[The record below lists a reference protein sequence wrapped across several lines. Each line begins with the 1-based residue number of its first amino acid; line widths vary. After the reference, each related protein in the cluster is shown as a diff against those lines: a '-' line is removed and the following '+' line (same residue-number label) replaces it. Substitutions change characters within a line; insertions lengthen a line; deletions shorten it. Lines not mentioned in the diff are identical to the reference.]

1 VICEACDACGALTAS
16 SVDGFIVSS
25 VHRFIVSSF
34 HRFIGSS
41 VHRFIDPSVHRH
53 EIASTDGFMIVVPG
67 REREVSSSNRNFA
80 QETLMLGI

>member
-1 VICEACDACGALTAS
+1 VRG
-16 SVDGFIVSS
+16 VDRLIGRWV
-25 VHRFIVSSF
+25 

-41 VHRFIDPSVHRH
+41 IHRH